1 MIDQWLQHK
10 WFLRFIALALAV
22 LLYLMVAETS
32 SSNNAS
38 SALPIVGQ
46 SSMTLDV
53 PVEVF
58 FDEVQYVAY
67 NVPEEMGVE
76 LQGPSSSLT
85 MTKLVKD
92 YQVFVDLTNLGTG
105 FHRVPVE
112 ARGFGGDV
120 NVKLD
125 RETVEIYIDR
135 KQTIEVPVSVNLL
148 NKDQLPDGKVA
159 GDVEIEPSTV
169 KVTGG
174 ASRIQNVK
182 EITLNVDVSNQS
194 QTFTREIPPTIL
206 DANGNPLNVSVDPNI
221 INVTVPIYD
230 ESAMIPIEVVTS
242 GEVADDF
249 RLVDTLL
256 GETEVRVFAPKAVLD
271 ELQQVETEPI
281 ELDDLTK
288 SEKVTATL
296 RLPEGATSL
305 GKKEVE
311 VQVLVRPNDE
321 TKDDTGELTER
332 IRLTVPIN
340 VRGYDRTN
348 FTIQTQDVVSVT
360 LSGKRSLL
368 ESISS
373 NSVNVTLDL
382 TGLPSGTHAVDA
394 DYEVPKGVTV
404 ISPKTID
411 VQLTGVDEETETS
424 SIQ

>member
-1 MIDQWLQHK
+1 
-10 WFLRFIALALAV
+10 
-22 LLYLMVAETS
+22 
-32 SSNNAS
+32 
-38 SALPIVGQ
+38 
-46 SSMTLDV
+46 MTLDV

-182 EITLNVDVSNQS
+182 EITLNVDVANQS

-230 ESAMIPIEVVTS
+230 QSAMIPIEVVTS

-256 GETEVRVFAPKAVLD
+256 SETEVRVFAPKEVLD
-271 ELQQVETEPI
+271 ALETIETEPI

-288 SEKVTATL
+288 SEKLNATL

-311 VQVLVRPNDE
+311 VQVLIRPNDE
-321 TKDDTGELTER
+321 SKDDTGELTER
-332 IRLTVPIN
+332 IRLTVPVN

-348 FTIQTQDVVSVT
+348 YTVQTQEVVSVT

-368 ESISS
+368 ENISS

-382 TGLPSGTHAVDA
+382 TGLPSGTHAVDV

-411 VQLTGVDEETETS
+411 VQLTSVDEETETS

>member
-148 NKDQLPDGKVA
+148 NKDQLPEGKVA

-182 EITLNVDVSNQS
+182 EITLNVDVASQS

-242 GEVADDF
+242 GDVADDF

-256 GETEVRVFAPKAVLD
+256 AETEVRVFAPKEVLD
-271 ELQQVETEPI
+271 ALETIETEPI

-288 SEKVTATL
+288 SEKLNATL

-311 VQVLVRPNDE
+311 VQVLIRPNDE
-321 TKDDTGELTER
+321 SKDDTGELTER
-332 IRLTVPIN
+332 IRLTVPVN

-348 FTIQTQDVVSVT
+348 YTVQTQEVVSVT

-368 ESISS
+368 ENISS

-382 TGLPSGTHAVDA
+382 TGLPSGTHAVDV

-411 VQLTGVDEETETS
+411 VQLTSVDEETETS

>member
-32 SSNNAS
+32 ASNNAS

-105 FHRVPVE
+105 FHRVPVK

-159 GDVEIEPSTV
+159 GDVEIEPSAV

-182 EITLNVDVSNQS
+182 EITLNVDVANQS

-230 ESAMIPIEVVTS
+230 QSAMIPIEVVTS
-242 GEVADDF
+242 GDVADDF

-256 GETEVRVFAPKAVLD
+256 GETEVRVFAPKEVLD
-271 ELQQVETEPI
+271 ALETIEMEPI

-288 SEKVTATL
+288 SEKLNATL

-311 VQVLVRPNDE
+311 VQVLIRPNDE

-332 IRLTVPIN
+332 IRLTVPVN

-348 FTIQTQDVVSVT
+348 YTVQTQEVVSVT

-368 ESISS
+368 ENISS

-382 TGLPSGTHAVDA
+382 TGLPSGTHAVDV

-411 VQLTGVDEETETS
+411 VQLTSVDEETETS

>member
-32 SSNNAS
+32 SSNSAS

-46 SSMTLDV
+46 SSLTLDV

-159 GDVEIEPSTV
+159 GDVDVEPSSV

-182 EITLNVDVSNQS
+182 EITLNVDVANQN

-221 INVTVPIYD
+221 INVTVPIYN

-242 GEVADDF
+242 GEVAEDF
-249 RLVDTLL
+249 RLVDSLL
-256 GETEVRVFAPKAVLD
+256 GETEVRVFAPKEVLD
-271 ELQQVETEPI
+271 QLEKVETEPI

-288 SEKVTATL
+288 SEKVMATL

-305 GKKEVE
+305 DQKEVE

-332 IRLTVPIN
+332 IRLTVPVN

-348 FTIQTQDVVSVT
+348 YTIQTQDVVSVT

-368 ESISS
+368 ENISS

-382 TGLPSGTHAVDA
+382 TGLPSGTHAVDV

-411 VQLTGVDEETETS
+411 VQLTSVDEETETS

>member
-10 WFLRFIALALAV
+10 WFLRIIALALAV

-32 SSNNAS
+32 SSSNAS

-46 SSMTLDV
+46 STMELDV

-67 NVPEEMGVE
+67 NVPEEMSVE

-120 NVKLD
+120 NVKLE

-148 NKDQLPDGKVA
+148 NKDKLPEGKVA
-159 GDVEIEPSTV
+159 GDAQIEPETV
-169 KVTGG
+169 KVSGG

-182 EITLNVDVSNQS
+182 EITLNVDVANQR
-194 QTFTREIPPTIL
+194 QTFTREIPPAIL
-206 DANGNPLNVSVDPNI
+206 DANGNPLNVSVEPNI
-221 INVTVPIYD
+221 ITVTVPIFD
-230 ESAMIPIEVVTS
+230 ESAMLPIKAVTS
-242 GEVADDF
+242 GEIAEDY

-256 GETEVRVFAPKAVLD
+256 SDTEVRVFAPKSVLD
-271 ELQQVETEPI
+271 QLEVVETEPI
-281 ELDDLTK
+281 VLDELNQ
-288 SEKVTATL
+288 SEKVTAKL
-296 RLPEGATSL
+296 RLPEGALSL
-305 GKKEVE
+305 GDEAVE
-311 VQVLVRPNDE
+311 VQLLIRANDD
-321 TKDDTGELTER
+321 TRDDTGELTER
-332 IRLTVPIN
+332 VRLTVPIN

-348 FTIQTQDVVSVT
+348 YTLKANETASVT
-360 LSGKRSLL
+360 LSGKRALL
-368 ESISS
+368 ENISS
-373 NSVNVTLDL
+373 NSIDMTLDL
-382 TGLPSGTHAVDA
+382 KGLPSGVHAVDV

-404 ISPKTID
+404 IAPKTID
-411 VQLTGVDEETETS
+411 VELISVNEETETS

>member
-182 EITLNVDVSNQS
+182 EITLNVDVANQS

-221 INVTVPIYD
+221 INVTVPIYN

-288 SEKVTATL
+288 SGKVTATL
-296 RLPEGATSL
+296 RLPEGVTSL

>member
-1 MIDQWLQHK
+1 M
-10 WFLRFIALALAV
+10 AV

-32 SSNNAS
+32 SSNNSS

-67 NVPEEMGVE
+67 NVPEEMSVE

-120 NVKLD
+120 NVKLE

-135 KQTIEVPVSVNLL
+135 KQTVEVPVSVNLL
-148 NKDQLPDGKVA
+148 NKDQLPEGKAV
-159 GDVEIEPSTV
+159 GDAKIEPSSV
-169 KVTGG
+169 KVSGG

-182 EITLNVDVSNQS
+182 EITLNVDVSNQN

-221 INVTVPIYD
+221 INVTVPIYE
-230 ESAMIPIEVVTS
+230 ESAVVPIEVVTS
-242 GEVADDF
+242 GDVAEDY

-256 GETEVRVFAPKAVLD
+256 GETEVRVFAPKEVLD
-271 ELQQVETEPI
+271 ELEIIRTEPI
-281 ELDDLTK
+281 ELDELNKTT
-288 SEKVTATL
+288 KVTAKL
-296 RLPEGATSL
+296 QLPDGATSL
-305 GKKEVE
+305 AEEEVE
-311 VQVLVRPNDE
+311 VQLLVRRNDD
-321 TKDDTGELTER
+321 TRDDTGELTER
-332 IRLTVPIN
+332 VRLTVPIN

-348 FTIQTQDVVSVT
+348 YTLKAQDIVSVT

-368 ESISS
+368 ENISS
-373 NSVNVTLDL
+373 NSINVTLDL
-382 TGLPSGTHAVDA
+382 TGLPSGTHAVDV

-411 VQLTGVDEETETS
+411 VQLTGVEEETETS

>member
-1 MIDQWLQHK
+1 VIDQWLQHK

-221 INVTVPIYD
+221 INVTVPIYN